1 MEMALGLNSAD
12 EQHNCYDNWQCS
24 VQFDGDTDLGWLYPS
39 SMPGTATP
47 PKNSNDI
54 IGGKHSR
61 ERSQD
66 PYSNGV
72 RSERDV
78 LFAYSS
84 FLAETENQWIHQ
96 MFYKI
101 IKFSNQL

>member
-1 MEMALGLNSAD
+1 MSNTIAMITDNAQFSLTETQTLDDFIQVACQALPL
-12 EQHNCYDNWQCS
+12 
-24 VQFDGDTDLGWLYPS
+24 
-39 SMPGTATP
+39 P

-84 FLAETENQWIHQ
+84 FLAETENQ
-96 MFYKI
+96 
-101 IKFSNQL
+101 